1 MLIVDSQIH
10 LWQNGKMSAQHRQI
24 PTYSADDAL
33 AEMASAGVDCAV
45 IHPPSAL
52 GEAVNV
58 LAVEAVRQHPDKFCI
73 LGHFDLQSPDREK
86 IVARWRER
94 PGMLGFRFTFNQPH
108 QKAWWTDGSLDWF
121 WAACEKARLIVTV
134 AEPLLARAG
143 EAQRRSGMKT
153 PYDPAA
159 MFELKASEVEFRR
172 TPAGRQLMARI
183 YQPQGTGPF
192 PTVLDLHGGA
202 WRRKDRLA
210 EEPMDR
216 AIAASGVLVVAI
228 DLRLSEEAPYPASV
242 QDANYGVRWLKSRA
256 AEWNGDPS
264 KIGVYGSSSGGHV
277 AQLLAM
283 RPRDPRYNA
292 IALPSASNLDAT
304 VAYVA
309 TRSPI
314 SDPYARFQQAE
325 RMKREG
331 MTENSRIY
339 FNPWETIYEGNPQQ
353 ILERREPVTLVP
365 MLIMQGALDDNV
377 LPAVQEKFA
386 ATYKAAGGVC
396 ELTVFEGSEH
406 EWVAKPGPQ
415 TDRARE
421 MVKAFIARQLKA

>member
-1 MLIVDSQIH
+1 MDEH
-10 LWQNGKMSAQHRQI
+10 
-24 PTYSADDAL
+24 DAERRDFL
-33 AEMASAGVDCAV
+33 KQVTALGAAGVVAGLR
-45 IHPPSAL
+45 PS
-52 GEAVNV
+52 
-58 LAVEAVRQHPDKFCI
+58 
-73 LGHFDLQSPDREK
+73 
-86 IVARWRER
+86 
-94 PGMLGFRFTFNQPH
+94 
-108 QKAWWTDGSLDWF
+108 
-121 WAACEKARLIVTV
+121 
-134 AEPLLARAG
+134 LARAG
-143 EAQRRSGMKT
+143 EAQGRSGMKT
-153 PYDPAA
+153 AYDPVAK
-159 MFELKASEVEFRR
+159 FELKVSEVEFRR

-183 YQPQGTGPF
+183 YQPQGPGPF

-202 WRRKDRLA
+202 WRRKDRFA

-216 AIAASGVLVVAI
+216 AIAASGVLVVAV

-256 AEWNGDPS
+256 GEWNGDAS

-283 RPRDPRYNA
+283 RPRDARYNA
-292 IALPSASNLDAT
+292 LPLAAAPNLDAT
-304 VAYVA
+304 VGYVA
-309 TRSPI
+309 SRSPI

-325 RMKREG
+325 KMKREG
-331 MTENSRIY
+331 MIENSRIY

-386 ATYKAAGGVC
+386 ATYKTAGGVC

-421 MVKAFIARQLKA
+421 MVKAFIARQIRA